1 MDASTFKSLYYV
13 AYLIMN
19 LILHFSEQVGLSTLS
34 PTPVSSSVLGRPISA
49 MSQPVTSSHNGGG
62 YYQNMH
68 HAAAPAGSVVGSPN
82 GMIPTPFTQTSVSSS
97 ALPNGNL
104 PQQHHHQQQQQQQ
117 QHLQQHQQEQYY
129 WNQYQ
134 T

>member
-1 MDASTFKSLYYV
+1 MPCFSLNKLQTKV
-13 AYLIMN
+13 N
-19 LILHFSEQVGLSTLS
+19 HGSNFSEQVGLSTLS

-62 YYQNMH
+62 GYYQNMQH
-68 HAAAPAGSVVGSPN
+68 GAAAAGPVGSPN
-82 GMIPTPFTQTSVSSS
+82 GMIPTPFTQSASSS

-104 PQQHHHQQQQQQQ
+104 PQHHHQQQ
-117 QHLQQHQQEQYY
+117 QQEQYY

>member
-1 MDASTFKSLYYV
+1 
-13 AYLIMN
+13 MN
-19 LILHFSEQVGLSTLS
+19 FILCFSHFFSEQVGLSTLS

-49 MSQPVTSSHNGGG
+49 MSQPVTSSHNGG
-62 YYQNMH
+62 YYQNMQH
-68 HAAAPAGSVVGSPN
+68 TAAGSVGSPN
-82 GMIPTPFTQTSVSSS
+82 GMIPTPFTQSASSS

-104 PQQHHHQQQQQQQ
+104 PQHHQQQLQQQ
-117 QHLQQHQQEQYY
+117 QQEQYY